1 MTKIRVTK
9 QFGFEM
15 SHALLNYDGL
25 CRSIHGHS
33 YKLQITVAGEPMHAP
48 GSPKDGMVIDFSI
61 LKKLIQEQ
69 IVRHLDHSLM
79 INEKADL
86 EKLNALGQMYERHQ
100 VVPFQPTS
108 ENMVVYIAEKVKAL
122 LPEHLELFSVRLYET
137 ANSFAEWYAEDN
149 REASPKSPPKEGT

>member
-1 MTKIRVTK
+1 
-9 QFGFEM
+9 M

-25 CRSIHGHS
+25 CRNIHGHS
-33 YKLQITVAGEPMHAP
+33 YKLQVTIAGEPVQVA

-69 IVRHLDHSLM
+69 IISKLDHSLM
-79 INEKADL
+79 INEKAPID
-86 EKLNALGQMYERHQ
+86 KLTAVGQMYERLQ

-108 ENMVVYIAEKVKAL
+108 ENMVLYIAGQVKLL

-137 ANSFAEWYAEDN
+137 GNSFAEWYASDN
-149 REASPKSPPKEGT
+149 

>member
-1 MTKIRVTK
+1 
-9 QFGFEM
+9 M

-25 CRSIHGHS
+25 CRNIHGHS
-33 YKLQITVAGEPMHAP
+33 YKLQVTIAGEPIQVA

-69 IVRHLDHSLM
+69 IISKLDHSLM
-79 INEKADL
+79 INEKAPID
-86 EKLNALGQMYERHQ
+86 KLTAVGQMYERLQ

-108 ENMVVYIAEKVKAL
+108 ENMVLYIAGQVKLL

-137 ANSFAEWYAEDN
+137 GNSFAEWYASDN
-149 REASPKSPPKEGT
+149 

>member
-1 MTKIRVTK
+1 MAKIRVTK

-25 CRSIHGHS
+25 CRNIHGHS
-33 YKLQITVAGEPMHAP
+33 YKLQVTIAGEPMQDA

-69 IVRHLDHSLM
+69 IISKLDHSLM
-79 INEKADL
+79 INEKAPID
-86 EKLNALGQMYERHQ
+86 KLSAVGQMYERLQ

-108 ENMVVYIAEKVKAL
+108 ENMVLYIAGQVKLL
-122 LPEHLELFSVRLYET
+122 LPEHLELFSIRLYET
-137 ANSFAEWYAEDN
+137 GNSFAEWYASDN
-149 REASPKSPPKEGT
+149 